1 MGVSLSSRALESLRT
16 LPQETQSAILE
27 TASWLAAEQRPG
39 FLDYRVAPYTMKP
52 LAGYVFLSER
62 YWIIYTLDQS
72 KLQVFNAGDAN
83 TKPSL

>member
-1 MGVSLSSRALESLRT
+1 MPVSLSSRALEALQT
-16 LPQETQSAILE
+16 LPQDTQTAILE

-52 LAGYVFLSER
+52 LAGYVFRGES

-72 KLQVFNAGDAN
+72 ELRVFNAGQAD
-83 TKPSL
+83 TQPSL

>member
-1 MGVSLSSRALESLRT
+1 MAVSLSYRALESLQT
-16 LPQETQSAILE
+16 LPQDTQSAILE

-39 FLDYRVAPYTMKP
+39 FLDYRVVPYTMKP
-52 LAGYVFLSER
+52 LAGYIFRSER

-83 TKPSL
+83 TEPSL